1 MTIGN
6 RPRLFGWRGALA
18 VAIATAG
25 TAVLGYFS
33 IFSIFIPW
41 DDEGYMLVSLRAYT
55 AGGVLY
61 RDVFTQYGPF
71 YYELVGNALRT
82 IANIIS
88 FQPESHMSAWLAT
101 ILRNLFRTKYRG
113 RRRAVE
119 DADGRHVDSLK
130 SPPERLSRVEM
141 GRRLADFHGADASVI
156 RVARHDQVTLP
167 EPRPRDVSLD
177 SSLWRG
183 LFPALPW
190 PTLEGALSEM
200 QVHSRG
206 GGSAGA
212 AHLE

>member
-71 YYELVGNALRT
+71 YYELVGNVLRT
-82 IANIIS
+82 IGH
-88 FQPESHMSAWLAT
+88 PVTM
-101 ILRNLFRTKYRG
+101 
-113 RRRAVE
+113 
-119 DADGRHVDSLK
+119 DDGRL
-130 SPPERLSRVEM
+130 
-141 GRRLADFHGADASVI
+141 F
-156 RVARHDQVTLP
+156 TL
-167 EPRPRDVSLD
+167 V
-177 SSLWRG
+177 
-183 LFPALPW
+183 
-190 PTLEGALSEM
+190 
-200 QVHSRG
+200 
-206 GGSAGA
+206 
-212 AHLE
+212 